1 MTRIRVY
8 ILNEYENRNKTN
20 KYLYIMNKNKT
31 YQTPVVLQE
40 VNVLLEREFLAASIV
55 DQSLKIYSDGQE
67 VEEVDAAST
76 DFDWNS
82 SWEWE

>member
-1 MTRIRVY
+1 
-8 ILNEYENRNKTN
+8 
-20 KYLYIMNKNKT
+20 MNKNKT

-55 DQSLKIYSDGQE
+55 DESLMIYSDGQV

>member
-1 MTRIRVY
+1 
-8 ILNEYENRNKTN
+8 
-20 KYLYIMNKNKT
+20 MNKNKT

-67 VEEVDAAST
+67 VVEIDAESS
-76 DFDWNS
+76 DFDWNKG
-82 SWEWE
+82 WEWE

>member
-1 MTRIRVY
+1 
-8 ILNEYENRNKTN
+8 
-20 KYLYIMNKNKT
+20 MNKNKT